1 MGGSQYQAKL
11 LIDRLCE
18 LGTHEV
24 YYLTRSIDPE
34 FSPRGY
40 QILRIGT
47 VKGVGRYG
55 HFVDTFRLL
64 KSLREIDPDVIY
76 QMVGCAYTGIAAFYS
91 KRSGCRLVWRVTSDK
106 SVVKGK
112 TTFGNLLPHRF
123 LEQKLLEYGIRRADD
138 IVIQTRQQSDLLQKS
153 YNRVPTALI
162 RNCHPF
168 PKSIDMK
175 KGRIKVVW
183 IANLKKLKQP
193 ELFVRLAS
201 DLSEFED
208 VQFVMVGGQADSKK
222 WCSRIVKEIDKQ
234 KNLSYV
240 GVKSQKYVNSLMD
253 ESHILVNT
261 SLYEG
266 FSNTFIQAWMRKMAV
281 VSLCVNPDGVFEE
294 NFLGIHCEDDYE
306 KLRESVATLIREPG
320 QIEKIG
326 QRAEKY
332 ALETHSLDNLESLIE
347 LLTPK
352 TSG

>member
-24 YYLTRSIDPE
+24 FYLTRRVNPNVL
-34 FSPRGY
+34 PHGY
-40 QILRIGT
+40 QIIRIGT
-47 VKGVGRYG
+47 VNGIGRYG

-64 KSLREIDPDVIY
+64 KSLREINPDVIY

-91 KRSGCRLVWRVTSDK
+91 KRSGCRFVWRVTSDK
-106 SVVKGK
+106 SVVREK
-112 TTFGNLLPHRF
+112 TNFRSLLPHHF
-123 LEQKLLEYGIRRADD
+123 VEQKLLEYGIRNADD
-138 IVIQTRQQSDLLQKS
+138 IVIQTRQQRDLLQKS
-153 YNRVPTALI
+153 YNRVPTALV
-162 RNCHPF
+162 RNCHPS
-168 PKSIDMK
+168 PKSAEIR

-193 ELFVRLAS
+193 ELFVRLAN
-201 DLSEFED
+201 DLCEFED
-208 VQFVMVGGQADSKK
+208 VQFVMVGGQADNED
-222 WCSRIVKEIDKQ
+222 WCNEIVQEIGKQ

-240 GVKSQKYVNSLMD
+240 GAKSQEYVNSLMD

-281 VSLCVNPDGVFEE
+281 VSLRVNPDGVFEE
-294 NFLGIHCEDDYE
+294 NFLGIHCEDNYE
-306 KLRESVATLIREPG
+306 KLRESVTTLIREPG
-320 QIEKIG
+320 QIEIIG

-332 ALETHSLDNLESLIE
+332 AIEAHSLKNLESLIE

-352 TSG
+352 TPG